1 MNVNSSSVWVTFCVR
16 RATAAG
22 FRNEKSPKRFRASD
36 PKYKAPKW
44 CPRRLT
50 KPVCRIYGFA
60 DEVSEYMDRCERLA
74 DEKLDDPLR
83 GADYISPP
91 SYRYKLRLE
100 LPLGMNAQAFYDEVK
115 GGDVDS
121 VLSDAELQLGEVVEI
136 DDGLKPYYFYYLSW
150 SRLVPVYEFN
160 CARVKKGD

>member
-1 MNVNSSSVWVTFCVR
+1 MGNILCETRYCG
-16 RATAAG
+16 G
-22 FRNEKSPKRFRASD
+22 FPKRKSPKRFRPSD

-83 GADYISPP
+83 GADYISTP

-100 LPLGMNAQAFYDEVK
+100 LPLGME
-115 GGDVDS
+115 GP
-121 VLSDAELQLGEVVEI
+121 
-136 DDGLKPYYFYYLSW
+136 GLL
-150 SRLVPVYEFN
+150 
-160 CARVKKGD
+160 